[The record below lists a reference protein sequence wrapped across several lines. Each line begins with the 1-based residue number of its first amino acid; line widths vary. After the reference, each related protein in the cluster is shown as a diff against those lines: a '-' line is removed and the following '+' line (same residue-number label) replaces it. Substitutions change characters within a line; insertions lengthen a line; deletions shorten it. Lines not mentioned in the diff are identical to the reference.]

1 MNFKKLKLGLV
12 ALTLGLTGQMSYA
25 NVIGVAPTT
34 STIGVGQEITL
45 DITMEFLQETVGGSF
60 DIFYDTNIFDVV
72 SFSYDATFSVDVID
86 PAFTLTPENCETD
99 GSAIGGCSVGDAELN
114 AVGFGNFD
122 GIIGDYVIG
131 QLTLV
136 ATNGGLGTIGT
147 ASSDSPFGGF
157 ISAAD
162 ASEMI
167 VVYNGASVLVVP
179 VPAAIW
185 LMLSALG
192 IMGGLRRR

>member
-1 MNFKKLKLGLV
+1 MHYKNLKLSLV
-12 ALTLGLTGQMSYA
+12 ALALGLFSQASNA
-25 NVIGVAPTT
+25 NVIGVSPTT
-34 STIGVGQEITL
+34 STVGIGQEFTL

-60 DIFYDTNIFDVV
+60 DLFYDTNIFDLV
-72 SFSYDATFSVDVID
+72 SFSYDSSFSIDVID
-86 PAFTLTPENCETD
+86 PAFTLTPKNCETD
-99 GSAIGGCSVGDAELN
+99 GSVVGGCNVGDAELN
-114 AVGFGNFD
+114 AIGFGNFD

-136 ATNGGLGTIGT
+136 ATQAGLGTVGL

-162 ASEMI
+162 AEEMI

-192 IMGGLRRR
+192 AMGVMRRR

>member
-1 MNFKKLKLGLV
+1 MNFKNLKLSLA
-12 ALTLGLTGQMSYA
+12 ALALGLFSQVSHA
-25 NVIGVAPTT
+25 NVISISPTT
-34 STIGVGQEITL
+34 STVGIGQEFTL
-45 DITMEFLQETVGGSF
+45 DITMEFLQETVGGAF
-60 DIFYDTNIFDVV
+60 DLIYDTNIFDVV
-72 SFSYDATFSVDVID
+72 SFAYDSSFSINVID
-86 PAFTLTPENCETD
+86 PAFTLIPENCESD
-99 GSAIGGCSVGDAELN
+99 GSIIGGCSVGDAELN
-114 AVGFGNFD
+114 AIGFGNFD
-122 GIIGDYVIG
+122 GIIGNHVIG

-136 ATNGGLGTIGT
+136 ATQAGLGTVGL

-162 ASEMI
+162 ASEMT

-192 IMGGLRRR
+192 MVGALRRR